1 MASISTDKS
10 GNKTMQFTGLD
21 GKRKTVRL
29 GKARQRSIDT
39 IKTHVEELL
48 EAHGMGRTPYEE
60 TQSWLKKINVKSPK
74 LYGKLANLGLAPNR
88 KQPQQMTLGPFL
100 DGYIKA
106 RSDVKGGTSIV
117 YGHTKRCLIDYFGA
131 NKPLAEI
138 TAAESDDWRRWL
150 LRDQNQENPAEG
162 GQDLS

>member
-1 MASISTDKS
+1 MASISTDKA

-21 GKRKTVRL
+21 GNRKTVRL

-48 EAHGMGRTPYEE
+48 ESHNMGRTPYEE

-74 LYGKLANLGLAPNR
+74 LYEKLAILGLAPKR
-88 KQPQQMTLGPFL
+88 KQPQQTTLGAFL
-100 DGYIKA
+100 ASYIKG

-117 YGHTKRCLIDYFGA
+117 YGHTKRCLID
-131 NKPLAEI
+131 
-138 TAAESDDWRRWL
+138 
-150 LRDQNQENPAEG
+150 
-162 GQDLS
+162 